1 MEIDGRLC
9 FIYILSFNSLGT
21 KFDWS
26 TKLPQIKV
34 WVQTSKF
41 SIKIKTNIFF
51 NENKIKQKVNLSSS
65 FFAFDHKSQ
74 MPSSTPILYALLGM
88 ISTPMNLPQP
98 LKAPMHD
105 AWTSASALQLLQY
118 ILSSSATFF
127 FYKIYHYRES

>member
-1 MEIDGRLC
+1 VYGARGV
-9 FIYILSFNSLGT
+9 N
-21 KFDWS
+21 K
-26 TKLPQIKV
+26 
-34 WVQTSKF
+34 
-41 SIKIKTNIFF
+41 
-51 NENKIKQKVNLSSS
+51 ENKSSQPPYTITNGYDLQTPIHLQLSQPQNQTQPRLQNNEIPSKGIKLG
-65 FFAFDHKSQ
+65 
-74 MPSSTPILYALLGM
+74 TPILYALPGM